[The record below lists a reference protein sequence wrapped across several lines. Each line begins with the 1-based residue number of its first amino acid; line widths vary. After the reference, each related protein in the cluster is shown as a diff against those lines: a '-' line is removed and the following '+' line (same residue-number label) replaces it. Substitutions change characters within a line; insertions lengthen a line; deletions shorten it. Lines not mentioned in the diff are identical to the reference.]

1 MASCVADT
9 IDSPHTLV
17 TEEINNASPTSL
29 EKDDVS
35 QDNTLKGMDQ
45 DFPQQPHSKN
55 KGNQR
60 KLLKEKLRNRVPT
73 PAPPPKYDSEDE
85 QTAHESESELQ
96 LEFTQFCQD
105 KAPNQISPAR
115 RLFKSM
121 SDHKFKFKVPFQTAG
136 KDGNS
141 SESSKKMVPF
151 KRKKQP
157 SETSSITEQ
166 QEDIEDFSEDESTR
180 PAEMIKEDPTE
191 ANDMGKEGKLKPAKA
206 EEGKANGTGT
216 LDEKQD
222 EKDAK
227 YREGKRWVDEGFFNT
242 DGGELGFRIWHD

>member
-9 IDSPHTLV
+9 IDSPHTLF
-17 TEEINNASPTSL
+17 TEEINNALPNSL

-35 QDNTLKGMDQ
+35 QDNILKGKDQ
-45 DFPQQPHSKN
+45 DFPQQPHSKS

-73 PAPPPKYDSEDE
+73 PGPSPKHDSDDE

-96 LEFTQFCQD
+96 LEFTQSCQD
-105 KAPNQISPAR
+105 KTPNQISR
-115 RLFKSM
+115 RLLKSV
-121 SDHKFKFKVPFQTAG
+121 SDHKFKFKVPFQKAR

-141 SESSKKMVPF
+141 PETSKKMVPF

-180 PAEMIKEDPTE
+180 PAEMIKEDPTG
-191 ANDMGKEGKLKPAKA
+191 ANDRGKEGKLKPAKA

-222 EKDAK
+222 EKGEK

-242 DGGELGFRIWHD
+242 DGDDLGFRIWHD